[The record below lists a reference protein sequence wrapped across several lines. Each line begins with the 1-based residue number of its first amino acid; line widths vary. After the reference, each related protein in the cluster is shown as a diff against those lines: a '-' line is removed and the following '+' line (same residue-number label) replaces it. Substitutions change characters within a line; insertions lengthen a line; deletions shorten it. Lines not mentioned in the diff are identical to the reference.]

1 MNPSR
6 IFQESFRKI
15 HKIIHKESGK
25 GFLEAHG
32 DTSHGMEEEEEEER
46 RGTHQMKQMQIES
59 R

>member
-32 DTSHGMEEEEEEER
+32 DTSHGMEEEEEEE
-46 RGTHQMKQMQIES
+46 EEEE
-59 R
+59 